1 MIYSPIVVFAFNR
14 LDSLKK
20 CIDSLLTNKESKSSD
35 LYIFVDGAR
44 EHKFG
49 EYDQVKCVQ
58 EYVQKITGFKSLTY
72 KFSETNKGLAN
83 SIISGVSEVINE
95 YGSAIVLED
104 DLIVSMSFLQFM
116 NDGLQRYKDVKS
128 VYSVCGYSNKMKA
141 PSSYIPNTY
150 FCTRSSSWGWATWKD
165 RWVTVDWKLYNW
177 TDVERDC
184 CLFNKWGGSDL
195 YKMLNGWHTGKNNSW
210 AIRFVYSQFKNDGLS
225 IFPTR
230 SLVDNNGFDGT
241 GTNCKTY
248 SRFKCDYDCR
258 DNIVFTY
265 PENIELNTKLYGKQM
280 RYNSIPLRIWSKI
293 MYLLYDMK

>member
-1 MIYSPIVVFAFNR
+1 MNFSPIVVFAFNR

-20 CIDSLLTNKESKSSD
+20 CIDSLLTNKESKFSD
-35 LYIFVDGAR
+35 LYVFVDGAR
-44 EHKFG
+44 EHKSD

-104 DLIVSMSFLQFM
+104 DLIVSMSFLRFM
-116 NDGLQRYKDVKS
+116 NDGLQRYEDVKS
-128 VYSVCGYSNKMKA
+128 VYSVCGYSNKMNV

-165 RWVTVDWKLYNW
+165 RWATVDWKLCNW
-177 TDVERDC
+177 TDAEKDC
-184 CLFNKWGGSDL
+184 WQFNKWGGSDL
-195 YKMLNGWHTGKNNSW
+195 YRMLNGWHTGKNNSW
-210 AIRFVYSQFKNDGLS
+210 AIRFVYSQFMNDAISL
-225 IFPTR
+225 FPTR

-248 SRFKCDYDCR
+248 SRFKCDYDGKN
-258 DNIVFTY
+258 NIVFTY
-265 PENIELNTKLYGKQM
+265 PDNIELNTKLYRKQM
-280 RYNSIPLRIWSKI
+280 KYNSIPIRIWSRI